1 MPVRLSR
8 QQLSRYY
15 AKSLLGGADVKKLAM
30 QLAAYLIESGRT
42 KELQMIISDIE
53 YQMSLNG
60 VVIANV
66 TSAHNLDEIAKI
78 ALIDFVYKHTDARH
92 VHLKERVDPTV
103 LGGIRLKFIG
113 AELDTTIARRLTTLK
128 ANYKR

>member
-1 MPVRLSR
+1 MSVRLSR
-8 QQLSRYY
+8 QKLSRYY
-15 AKSLLGGADVKKLAM
+15 AKSLLGGTDKKKIAM

-60 VVIANV
+60 VVVANV
-66 TSAHNLDEIAKI
+66 TSAHNLDDIAKT
-78 ALIDFVYKHTDARH
+78 ALIDFVHKHTDAQH
-92 VHLKERVDPTV
+92 IHLKEYIDPTV
-103 LGGIRLKFIG
+103 LGGVKLKFTG